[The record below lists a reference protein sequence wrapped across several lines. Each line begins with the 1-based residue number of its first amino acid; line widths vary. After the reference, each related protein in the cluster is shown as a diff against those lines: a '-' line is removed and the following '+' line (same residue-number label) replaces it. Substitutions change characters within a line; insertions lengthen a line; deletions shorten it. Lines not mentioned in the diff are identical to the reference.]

1 MTEPIVS
8 RNIRVRH
15 PEHFLVA
22 ANSVVD
28 DFCYFSTRVRVG
40 ECSHIASG
48 CSIAGGIAHQFELGD
63 FSSLSSGVKV
73 WCASNDFVNDLV
85 VLLPPGVG
93 DIGDHPIRG
102 DVIFESYTAAGTNAV
117 IMPDNRI
124 PEGTVLGA
132 LSYVPPRFSFEP
144 WSVYAGVPIRLVRR
158 RNRENVLAQVA
169 RLRAALQGMRSSDDL

>member
-1 MTEPIVS
+1 MTEPIIS

-15 PEHFLVA
+15 PEHFVA
-22 ANSVVD
+22 AASSVVD

-73 WCASNDFVNDLV
+73 WCASNDFVDDLV
-85 VLLPPGVG
+85 VLLPNGVT
-93 DIGDHPIRG
+93 DIGDHPISG
-102 DVIFESYTAAGTNAV
+102 DVILERCTGVGANAV

-124 PEGTVLGA
+124 PEGTVVGA
-132 LSYVPPRFSFEP
+132 LSYVPPRFPLEP
-144 WSVYAGVPIRLVRR
+144 WSVYAGVPVRLVRR
-158 RNRENVLAQVA
+158 RNRENILAQVA
-169 RLRAALQGMRSSDDL
+169 RLRAALETIRSADEL